1 MRQIHTITL
10 NPVIDLIYEVD
21 EYQKGTTFRSDTFQL
36 IPAGKG
42 VNVSYALAGM
52 NEESAAYV
60 AVGWKESDIS
70 ADACRERG
78 VDYRPYPGVF
88 QTRRHCTILEKNSRS
103 TTHVQI
109 KGQIV
114 PLSPFREMI
123 GDLAKQV
130 QEGDWVVL
138 SGSIPPG
145 VPSDIYAEMIQKCQ
159 ERGAKTLL
167 DASGD
172 PLRAGVEAG
181 PDLLKVNQTEAQ
193 QLTQSPIQTQDDAI
207 AAVKAIYQRTHIPFI
222 ALSMGKEGLI
232 AGMQGDV
239 LRLFVPLDEKD
250 VRDTVGCG
258 DAMVA
263 GMLYG
268 LNHGFDPEAMFRYGI
283 ACASAAALQVGPG
296 HFEWSDMESML
307 KMAQITEVESL

>member
-10 NPVIDLIYEVD
+10 NPVIDFIYEVD
-21 EYQKGTTFRSDTFQL
+21 EYQKGTTFRANRFHL

-42 VNVSYALAGM
+42 VNVSYALAAM
-52 NEESAAYV
+52 NEESSAYV
-60 AVGWKESDIS
+60 AVGWKESDIY

-78 VDYRPYPGVF
+78 VDYHPYPGVF

-103 TTHVQI
+103 TTHAQI
-109 KGQIV
+109 QGQQV
-114 PLSPFREMI
+114 PLSPFRKI
-123 GDLAKQV
+123 VGDLAKQV
-130 QEGDWVVL
+130 LEGDWVVF
-138 SGSIPPG
+138 SGSVPPG
-145 VPSDIYAEMIQKCQ
+145 VPSDIYAEMIQRCQ

-181 PDLLKVNQTEAQ
+181 PDLLKVNEVEAQ
-193 QLTQSPIQTQDDAI
+193 DLTGLPIRSLEDAHRSLR
-207 AAVKAIYQRTHIPFI
+207 AIYRETHIPFI
-222 ALSMGKEGLI
+222 AVSLGKEGLL
-232 AGMQGDV
+232 AGMHGEALHLQ
-239 LRLFVPLDEKD
+239 VPMQESEIQ
-250 VRDTVGCG
+250 DTVGCG

-296 HFEWSDMESML
+296 HFEWSDMERML
-307 KMAQITEVESL
+307 KFVQVTEIKSD